1 MLLLIGSFLLLLV
14 IGAPV
19 AVAMAVASLLYLGI
33 YDVAPDIIAAQRMI
47 AGVESFPLIAVPFFI
62 LAGNLMNIAGV
73 TGRIYHFA
81 LSLVGWMKGGLA
93 QVNIIGSV
101 IFSGMS
107 GTALADAAG
116 IGTIEIKAMKDHGYP
131 VEAAVGVTAASATLG
146 PIFPPSLPFV
156 IYGMMANA
164 SIGALFMAGIIP
176 GIVMTSLMMLT
187 VWIFARRY
195 GWGSDTPFDFR
206 ELAGAFLEV
215 IIVLCF
221 PLSVWLLIQAGL
233 SVNIAVFL
241 ALGVLIALD
250 WYFDWH
256 AVMALMAPVLL
267 IGGMTMGWFT
277 PTEAAVAAVLWSLF
291 LGLVRYRTMTFRTL
305 AKASFD
311 TIETT
316 AAVLFIVTAASI
328 FAWLLT
334 VSQAAQLFSDFMF
347 GLTDNWWTFLI
358 VVNILLLVVGAFLDT
373 IAAISILVPILMPVA
388 ARYGIDPVHLGII
401 LTLNLMIG
409 LLTPPVGMVLFV
421 LSRIA
426 KMSVERT
433 ALAILPWMIPLFV
446 ALLLITFIPAI
457 TLWLPTQ
464 LGLIRSTSPPC
475 AAASPAFTP
484 PMTCGSR
491 KTRFPPPVPARSC
504 CAWPRAGSA
513 GRTCITTT
521 MAASAPS
528 GCASRSSRGTR
539 PRAGSRR
546 WVRAWTAPPPARWSR
561 SAPRSPA
568 GTATT
573 AARASRSIA
582 CPCASW
588 AAPCACRMNRG
599 CSATCWWSPP
609 RRSTPFPTRPHRPRP
624 PAPSRWPS
632 AFMPWRR
639 RATWRASA
647 S

>member
-14 IGAPV
+14 IGATV

-464 LGLIRSTSPPC
+464 LGLIR
-475 AAASPAFTP
+475 
-484 PMTCGSR
+484 
-491 KTRFPPPVPARSC
+491 
-504 CAWPRAGSA
+504 
-513 GRTCITTT
+513 
-521 MAASAPS
+521 
-528 GCASRSSRGTR
+528 
-539 PRAGSRR
+539 
-546 WVRAWTAPPPARWSR
+546 
-561 SAPRSPA
+561 
-568 GTATT
+568 
-573 AARASRSIA
+573 
-582 CPCASW
+582 
-588 AAPCACRMNRG
+588 
-599 CSATCWWSPP
+599 
-609 RRSTPFPTRPHRPRP
+609 
-624 PAPSRWPS
+624 
-632 AFMPWRR
+632 
-639 RATWRASA
+639 
-647 S
+647 